1 MPISRNFF
9 FSDDRDDPVTVI
21 DSHSSAQINDCV
33 TANTSEKVIDSNQS
47 QVTLYLKLASENCIK
62 NIQDGKFY
70 LRGVCMASNSFGTT
84 SETFVLGVMSP
95 TNDYEQVILLPP
107 KFLREIIFFF
117 RELGT
122 RKCKAKI
129 WNASA

>member
-1 MPISRNFF
+1 M
-9 FSDDRDDPVTVI
+9 I

-62 NIQDGKFY
+62 NIQDGKLY

-95 TNDYEQVILLPP
+95 TNEYEEVILLP
-107 KFLREIIFFF
+107 LRFYVKSYFFV
-117 RELGT
+117 
-122 RKCKAKI
+122 
-129 WNASA
+129 N

>member
-1 MPISRNFF
+1 M
-9 FSDDRDDPVTVI
+9 I

-62 NIQDGKFY
+62 NIQDGKLY

-95 TNDYEQVILLPP
+95 TNDYEEVILSSTQI
-107 KFLREIIFFF
+107 LREIIFF

-129 WNASA
+129 WNA

>member
-1 MPISRNFF
+1 MPISRNFFF

-62 NIQDGKFY
+62 NIQDGKLY

-95 TNDYEQVILLPP
+95 TNDYEEVILSSTQIYVKSL
-107 KFLREIIFFF
+107 FFV
-117 RELGT
+117 
-122 RKCKAKI
+122 
-129 WNASA
+129 N